1 MRTKD
6 ILKEALR
13 NFEGTVIV
21 VSHDR
26 DFLSGLADKVYE
38 FANHGVKEYLGG
50 VTDFLA
56 AKKIA
61 CFSEYERWK
70 SGKGKGEAGITEQW
84 NREIRKAEQRIGKV
98 EQEIAALEKKQEE
111 MERRMATGE
120 IEDRL
125 YKEYDEVKKRQ
136 EECLTEWEAAHE
148 ALEELKE
155 KY

>member
-1 MRTKD
+1 MS
-6 ILKEALR
+6 
-13 NFEGTVIV
+13 FE
-21 VSHDR
+21 
-26 DFLSGLADKVYE
+26 
-38 FANHGVKEYLGG
+38 
-50 VTDFLA
+50 
-56 AKKIA
+56 
-61 CFSEYERWK
+61 ERK
-70 SGKGKGEAGITEQW
+70 QW

>member
-1 MRTKD
+1 
-6 ILKEALR
+6 
-13 NFEGTVIV
+13 
-21 VSHDR
+21 
-26 DFLSGLADKVYE
+26 
-38 FANHGVKEYLGG
+38 
-50 VTDFLA
+50 
-56 AKKIA
+56 
-61 CFSEYERWK
+61 
-70 SGKGKGEAGITEQW
+70 
-84 NREIRKAEQRIGKV
+84 
-98 EQEIAALEKKQEE
+98 